1 MAGKAVSKM
10 ASASKSDDG
19 IPEGACSAWHPC
31 QVFAIAERK
40 GNLTTAD
47 LELWKETSSSC
58 NRACPFNKLGREERS
73 LESKRVVSEQAVQMD
88 MEAVRDNGRDWTTCT

>member
-1 MAGKAVSKM
+1 
-10 ASASKSDDG
+10 
-19 IPEGACSAWHPC
+19 
-31 QVFAIAERK
+31 VFAIAERK

-73 LESKRVVSEQAVQMD
+73 IEAAR
-88 MEAVRDNGRDWTTCT
+88 AVREEAQKRDLEDLERMSRDWVDAHS